1 MSKIY
6 HLSGILLLSALTLQ
20 NLQAQLQFEDVIYL
34 KDGRVLR
41 GNISQNIPGKFVRIE
56 TNDDQSVMLK
66 WDEVDRVAS
75 EPVKKSNS
83 RSQSSSSSG
92 SSGRNSGSSG
102 RNSSSDNRSGGG
114 GGNRGGG
121 SSVALA
127 TDFEPGYKGL
137 VETGYDFGV
146 SWSPNQFKINV
157 INSYQF
163 IPILITGIGL
173 GTRISYSNVIDRFGF
188 SFPLFVD
195 LRAVILEGRFT
206 PYVATGLGT
215 SFNSKFKSLGFF
227 ANPGL
232 GVRYWLN
239 DRMGLNFGL
248 NYEVTRRS
256 AGILVLKSE
265 AFGLTMGLNF

>member
-1 MSKIY
+1 MRKSAFFPA
-6 HLSGILLLSALTLQ
+6 LLFLIVLMPL
-20 NLQAQLQFEDVIYL
+20 NLPAQAAMEDVIYL

-75 EPVKKSNS
+75 EPVKKSSS
-83 RSQSSSSSG
+83 RTASSASSG

-102 RNSSSDNRSGGG
+102 RNLSSDNRSGAGG
-114 GGNRGGG
+114 VNRGG

-173 GTRISYSNVIDRFGF
+173 GTRISYSNVIDRFSF
-188 SFPLFVD
+188 SFPLFAD

-265 AFGLTMGLNF
+265 AFGLTVGLNF